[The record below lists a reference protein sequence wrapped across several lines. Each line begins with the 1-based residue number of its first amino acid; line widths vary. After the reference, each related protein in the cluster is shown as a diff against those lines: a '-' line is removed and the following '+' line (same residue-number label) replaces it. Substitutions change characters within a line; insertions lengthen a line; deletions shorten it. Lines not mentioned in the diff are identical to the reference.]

1 MTIVLTKCSARAII
15 GLLLILGLFFSLPGC
30 AREVKTPLPTAT
42 DMVNEPPVNPFL
54 ADSPWPM
61 SHRNPYCQASSPY
74 PGPTGD
80 MSGYRVNYLG
90 GLFLSITLAISGKY
104 SDGSRVLWGST
115 PRAVFKAGIREGK
128 FYYIDKIDTA
138 ATNITLPLAQAGLN
152 AAYTLVDCNGTFFA
166 PRMHTIVAYGDE
178 VPGDA
183 SSKIVVQRV
192 FEIPAEYLRGD
203 DDVVVGLNILY
214 DGMLAFAT
222 SKGTVGVVSRSFDSA
237 HFLQFG
243 EEEEMSNSIACDEEG
258 GIYVVTCERL
268 YRVQWT
274 GDKLTTDESEGGW
287 VANYE
292 TGTYGMRLSKG
303 SGTTPT
309 LMGTGEQDRF
319 VVITDGQELMHVVL
333 FWRDEIPSDW
343 VQIPGIK
350 DRRIAAQVPVTFG
363 DPGATASMSEQ
374 SPCVRGYG
382 IGLANNLLNTTS
394 EDIVEGTILSQDPA
408 IAPYG
413 AEKFE
418 WDPGARELRSVW
430 VNKEVS
436 LPNGIPAM
444 SSATNLFYDVGQ
456 RGGNWTWEALDW
468 DTGELVFYY
477 EIGAEPYYN
486 SAWAATEVGLDGS
499 LYSGC
504 LSGMMGL
511 FPA

>member
-1 MTIVLTKCSARAII
+1 
-15 GLLLILGLFFSLPGC
+15 
-30 AREVKTPLPTAT
+30 
-42 DMVNEPPVNPFL
+42 
-54 ADSPWPM
+54 
-61 SHRNPYCQASSPY
+61 
-74 PGPTGD
+74 
-80 MSGYRVNYLG
+80 
-90 GLFLSITLAISGKY
+90 
-104 SDGSRVLWGST
+104 
-115 PRAVFKAGIREGK
+115 
-128 FYYIDKIDTA
+128 
-138 ATNITLPLAQAGLN
+138 
-152 AAYTLVDCNGTFFA
+152 
-166 PRMHTIVAYGDE
+166 
-178 VPGDA
+178 
-183 SSKIVVQRV
+183 
-192 FEIPAEYLRGD
+192 
-203 DDVVVGLNILY
+203 VVVGLNILY

-382 IGLANNLLNTTS
+382 IGLVNNLLNTTS

-511 FPA
+511 LPA